1 MSSQSNPQPRN
12 VGTTSFG
19 SVGSFI
25 VSSTE
30 IVRESA
36 SGTMATQLMSSSPS
50 FSTSREIG

>member
-19 SVGSFI
+19 SVGSFF